1 MKKLYFVLTAL
12 LLAAPAFCDINV
24 ACSADG
30 NEVTVTYATTDSNL
44 PRAFGLDISLSGGA
58 NIVAVTYSDPNFWV
72 HPGTIVIVDGDVN
85 DPGTPVA
92 PYSEP
97 GRELEG
103 LGTDG
108 MTIEMGSLYD
118 ANDANHPTEPAGSGT
133 LLKFTVDSNCYV
145 TIGGNAARGNVVL
158 EDTTEATANYSTCE
172 VPEDLEC
179 YTGPDYAEWV
189 LRGKPSCWC
198 NPRQCHGDA
207 ANDKAGTAKKGYYY
221 VGNTDLGILAAG
233 WKVLEPPD
241 GSGILGKDSGGI
253 LLTCGDTAHD
263 KAGTAKKGYYY
274 VGNTD
279 LGRVAAYWK
288 ALEPPD
294 GSGTP
299 ADCNP

>member
-44 PRAFGLDISLSGGA
+44 PRAFGLDISLSGSA

-72 HPGTIVIVDGDVN
+72 HPGTISIVDGDVN
-85 DPGTPVA
+85 DEGTPVA

-118 ANDANHPTEPAGSGT
+118 ANDANHPDPPDGSGV

-158 EDTTEATANYSTCE
+158 EDTTEASANYSTCE
-172 VPEDLEC
+172 VTGEC
-179 YTGPDYAEWV
+179 YTGPDYAAWV
-189 LRGKPSCWC
+189 AVGKPSCWC
-198 NPRQCHGDA
+198 ANVNPRQCKGDVDGLKEG
-207 ANDKAGTAKKGYYY
+207 NSKQGYWY
-221 VGNTDLGILAAG
+221 VGGNDLTILAAG
-233 WKVLEPPD
+233 WKIPEPPK
-241 GSGILGKDSGGI
+241 GSGVLGLSSSGVELVCADI
-253 LLTCGDTAHD
+253 AHD
-263 KAGTAKKGYYY
+263 KEGNSKQGYWYLG
-274 VGNTD
+274 GND
-279 LGRVAAYWK
+279 LTIMASNWK
-288 ALEPPD
+288 IPEPPK
-294 GSGTP
+294 GSGVPT
-299 ADCNP
+299 DCP